1 MTLDPSAPDRAPA
14 RPDLGFLRH
23 RSRPAVAAQ
32 SPLAEF
38 MAGHRSHRS
47 GAAPGSTAPAAAS
60 SPGQSARAQPS
71 AQPVTE
77 PPARTVDLLDLSADP
92 LDLSA
97 PPGPAPPTRTRG
109 RASVAASP
117 DTSLDLSVLDL
128 SALDPSARDSSAT
141 AGPPRTG
148 ARTRPVRSLDGR
160 SHSPAR
166 RQARTSPDVP
176 TILTA
181 RSPTVTLTRVQSGV
195 GTLLFEA
202 VTAPSIGDARLG
214 CAYQL
219 RSGRSSTVQHSAG
232 RRTAPHG
239 ETRRPIVLAQRQQF
253 ERLEVD
259 LRQSQQLERIVVL
272 GFSGNAA
279 DIRWA
284 GTLVVTTFG
293 GARVEM
299 PITLP
304 SSNAV
309 AVLASMY
316 NVHGELVLRS
326 EMDPVGRTIQE
337 ACSAYGFDR
346 ITWLD
351 ANNPAD

>member
-1 MTLDPSAPDRAPA
+1 VSLDPSAPDRAPA

-23 RSRPAVAAQ
+23 RSRPAVASG

-38 MAGHRSHRS
+38 LSGGRSHRS
-47 GAAPGSTAPAAAS
+47 GAAPGSAAPGAPS
-60 SPGQSARAQPS
+60 SPVA
-71 AQPVTE
+71 T

-97 PPGPAPPTRTRG
+97 PRSPAPPSGPRT
-109 RASVAASP
+109 
-117 DTSLDLSVLDL
+117 DTSLDLS
-128 SALDPSARDSSAT
+128 AT
-141 AGPPRTG
+141 APPARATAPPARATAPPARATAPPARAGGPTRTARPADIRSGPPGRQE
-148 ARTRPVRSLDGR
+148 ARTR
-160 SHSPAR
+160 
-166 RQARTSPDVP
+166 PDVP

-181 RSPTVTLTRVQSGV
+181 RSPTVSLTRVQSGV
-195 GTLLFEA
+195 GTLVFEA
-202 VTAPSIGDARLG
+202 ITTPSIGDARLG

-232 RRTAPHG
+232 RRTAPRG

-259 LRQSQQLERIVVL
+259 LRQSPQLERMVVF
-272 GFSGNAA
+272 GFPGNGA

-293 GARVEM
+293 EARIEL

-304 SSNAV
+304 PSSAV

-316 NVHGELVLRS
+316 NVRGELVLRS
-326 EMDPVGRTIQE
+326 EMDPAGRTIQE
-337 ACSAYGFDR
+337 ACGAYGFDR

-351 ANNPAD
+351 ANNPVD